1 MLRKAGHIILGVI
14 IVVVTMGVTINKH
27 YSGGNLYSISLF
39 FEAEL
44 CCERDCDCCSDESQ
58 TYKIDDNFLVTNIS
72 QPEIPSMQLLA
83 SKKQL
88 INTVLLSLFET
99 QNKDFYNRLLPV
111 TNRLQ
116 PVLQTFLI

>member
-1 MLRKAGHIILGVI
+1 MLRKAGHIILGFI

-27 YSGGNLYSISLF
+27 YSGGTLHSISLF
-39 FEAEL
+39 FEAES
-44 CCERDCDCCSDESQ
+44 CCERDCDYCSDESH

-72 QPEIPSMQLLA
+72 QPEIASVQLLS
-83 SKKQL
+83 SKKQV

-99 QNKDFYNRLLPV
+99 QKKVFHNRLLPV
-111 TNRLQ
+111 THRRQ

>member
-1 MLRKAGHIILGVI
+1 MLRKAGHIILVFI
-14 IVVVTMGVTINKH
+14 IVVVTIGVTINKH

-39 FEAEL
+39 FEAES
-44 CCERDCDCCSDESQ
+44 CCERDCDCCSNESQ

-72 QPEIPSMQLLA
+72 QPEIPSMQLLS

-111 TNRLQ
+111 THRLQ

>member
-14 IVVVTMGVTINKH
+14 IMVVTMGVTINKH

-39 FEAEL
+39 FEAES
-44 CCERDCDCCSDESQ
+44 CCEKDCDCCSDESQ

-88 INTVLLSLFET
+88 INTVLPSLFET
-99 QNKDFYNRLLPV
+99 QNKDFYNRLLPI
-111 TNRLQ
+111 THRLQ

>member
-1 MLRKAGHIILGVI
+1 MLRKAGHIILGFI

-39 FEAEL
+39 FEAES

-58 TYKIDDNFLVTNIS
+58 TYKIDDDFLVTNIS

-111 TNRLQ
+111 THRLQ